1 MLTYTMGTIPTPF
14 HGRGATDNPANRFE
28 RIDIERDFD
37 ADPSETPAPTTQFFK
52 DRSRSIISMNDSP
65 DVGFSA
71 SINPYRGCEHGCIY
85 CYARPTHEY
94 LGFSA
99 GLDFETRI
107 LVKRDAPELLR
118 EELASPRW
126 KPQVLAMS
134 GVTDPYQPAERNFRV
149 TRRCLEVLAECRNPV
164 AIVTKNLLVMRD
176 VDVLQDLARH
186 DAAAVFVSVTSL
198 RGELQS
204 KMEPRTAHPRGRLL
218 AIETLAKAGIP
229 VGVMV
234 APVIP
239 GLTDYELPR
248 ILKAA
253 ANAGARFA
261 GCTPV
266 RLPYG
271 VKHLFEQWL
280 TQHFPER
287 KEKVLHRIREIRS
300 GKLNDSEFGSRMRGT
315 GNYAELIRRL
325 FLSARHRAGID
336 RHGPRLSTAHFRR
349 PLKGQPLPFPK

>member
-1 MLTYTMGTIPTPF
+1 
-14 HGRGATDNPANRFE
+14 
-28 RIDIERDFD
+28 
-37 ADPSETPAPTTQFFK
+37 
-52 DRSRSIISMNDSP
+52 
-65 DVGFSA
+65 
-71 SINPYRGCEHGCIY
+71 
-85 CYARPTHEY
+85 
-94 LGFSA
+94 
-99 GLDFETRI
+99 
-107 LVKRDAPELLR
+107 
-118 EELASPRW
+118 
-126 KPQVLAMS
+126 
-134 GVTDPYQPAERNFRV
+134 
-149 TRRCLEVLAECRNPV
+149 
-164 AIVTKNLLVMRD
+164 VTKNLLVMRD
-176 VDVLQDLARH
+176 VDVLQELARY

-198 RGELQS
+198 RGELQA

-239 GLTDYELPR
+239 GLTDYEIPR

-287 KEKVLHRIREIRS
+287 KEKVLHRIREIRG
-300 GKLNDSEFGSRMRGT
+300 GKLNDSKFGSRMRGT

-325 FLSARHRAGID
+325 FLHARHRAGIG

-349 PLKGQPLPFPK
+349 PFTGQPLPFPK